1 MQREVELREIPPH
14 KLKLAPASRDFLMTL
29 ERTPDLLVVGNGPG
43 TKPQIPPGQLHI
55 RFNSPPSSP
64 LTPQEIRISNR
75 KFPGKDSPT
84 TPFRVQ
90 SKALSSSEISDLQRE
105 LSDSANNLTNHLG
118 CLPSTGLATV
128 LTLHFRGKRI
138 KCVRM
143 PLRPSYLRTTK
154 LSERKPL
161 ASAYHN
167 WIGERRIGLSL
178 LRKSATSFDWPELHL
193 APPPKATTPPRT
205 RNIIPRLNEWFTDA
219 ANEPQNA
226 NTQVLAELAQFP
238 AEHWRHNAMDNEIKE
253 VEKFLFLARSQQETP
268 NWWLY
273 SNALSPILDKLI
285 LKLML
290 TQQHLLVGPEED

>member
-1 MQREVELREIPPH
+1 
-14 KLKLAPASRDFLMTL
+14 
-29 ERTPDLLVVGNGPG
+29 
-43 TKPQIPPGQLHI
+43 
-55 RFNSPPSSP
+55 
-64 LTPQEIRISNR
+64 
-75 KFPGKDSPT
+75 
-84 TPFRVQ
+84 
-90 SKALSSSEISDLQRE
+90 
-105 LSDSANNLTNHLG
+105 
-118 CLPSTGLATV
+118 
-128 LTLHFRGKRI
+128 
-138 KCVRM
+138 M